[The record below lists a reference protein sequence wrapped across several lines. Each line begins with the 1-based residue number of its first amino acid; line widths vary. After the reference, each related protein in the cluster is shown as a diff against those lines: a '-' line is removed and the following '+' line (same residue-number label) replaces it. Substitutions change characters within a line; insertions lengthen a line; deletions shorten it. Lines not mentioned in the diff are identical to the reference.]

1 MTGSSV
7 WRSTATT
14 ASTDRPSPSCRTS
27 TRLSRRLP
35 RMAESRGNPYYIYV
49 FAICFVLIFLAH
61 MSPDFA
67 YDMSSYFA
75 SFQLCCQVV
84 LCLLP
89 LYCWVRLF
97 DVYLYVY
104 SIVAARRTILIVLL
118 VLQSSIIRTST
129 PYVHYYEHQCI
140 TQLRGV
146 PINGINCGACR
157 TRYQQ
162 LFAQFLG
169 DTDPTCDGCFLFGPL
184 PLVK

>member
-1 MTGSSV
+1 MF
-7 WRSTATT
+7 
-14 ASTDRPSPSCRTS
+14 
-27 TRLSRRLP
+27 LP
-35 RMAESRGNPYYIYV
+35 
-49 FAICFVLIFLAH
+49 ICFVLIFLP

-75 SFQLCCQVV
+75 SFQQVM

-89 LYCWVRLF
+89 LHWVRLF
-97 DVYLYVY
+97 YVYFYVY

-140 TQLRGV
+140 TQLQGV
-146 PINGINCGACR
+146 PINCINCGVCR

>member
-1 MTGSSV
+1 MF
-7 WRSTATT
+7 
-14 ASTDRPSPSCRTS
+14 
-27 TRLSRRLP
+27 LP
-35 RMAESRGNPYYIYV
+35 
-49 FAICFVLIFLAH
+49 ICFVLIFLP

-75 SFQLCCQVV
+75 SFQLCSQVM

-89 LYCWVRLF
+89 LHWVRLF
-97 DVYLYVY
+97 YVYFYVY

>member
-1 MTGSSV
+1 MTASSG
-7 WRSTATT
+7 WTSTATT
-14 ASTDRPSPSCRTS
+14 ASTGRPSPSCRTS

-35 RMAESRGNPYYIYV
+35 RMAESRGNPYYLWF
-49 FAICFVLIFLAH
+49 FAISFVLIFWPMPCAA
-61 MSPDFA
+61 M
-67 YDMSSYFA
+67 M
-75 SFQLCCQVV
+75 V
-84 LCLLP
+84 CLLS
-89 LYCWVRLF
+89 LYWF
-97 DVYLYVY
+97 H

-129 PYVHYYEHQCI
+129 PYVHYYEHQYI
-140 TQLRGV
+140 TQLQGV
-146 PINGINCGACR
+146 PINGINFGVCR